1 MEKVFTRRENKT
13 DFKAPAR
20 QRRYDLSNF
29 AARTNLPL
37 SFLLTL
43 FSLECTVLVYLS
55 LPLPRSRLPRFYCCC
70 TLHTISAGSAQ
81 TILPSPGSLS
91 RTFRHT
97 ISLCLASLRLRSHN
111 HCLVSFRVTL
121 TVCVLPAW
129 IDDRARVLNA

>member
-1 MEKVFTRRENKT
+1 MEKVFTRREIKT

-20 QRRYDLSNF
+20 QRRYDLSNLS
-29 AARTNLPL
+29 ARTNLPL

-43 FSLECTVLVYLS
+43 FSLECTVYLS
-55 LPLPRSRLPRFYCCC
+55 LPLPRTHLPRFYCCC
-70 TLHTISAGSAQ
+70 TLHTISASSAQ
-81 TILPSPGSLS
+81 TILLPLVCRAHFVTLSLS
-91 RTFRHT
+91 
-97 ISLCLASLRLRSHN
+97 ASLRLRSHN